1 MCCKVYDLVKIFKRE
16 WKFIWKNVSKNRRGG
31 VPRRVYV
38 YTAVTVFYEYYYL
51 LVHTCMVYAGRPTP
65 QKRASPA
72 VLRVSA
78 SPRVRVEGINLE
90 TLGSGTLPGS
100 TCTLS

>member
-1 MCCKVYDLVKIFKRE
+1 MEIYLEKCVQEQEGRGTQTCLCCRYIGP
-16 WKFIWKNVSKNRRGG
+16 IYS
-31 VPRRVYV
+31 
-38 YTAVTVFYEYYYL
+38 TAVTVFYEYYYL
-51 LVHTCMVYAGRPTP
+51 LVHTCMVYAWRPTP